1 MKSISLAACICLLYL
16 TPFAAQAASKDTSF
30 RDPVGN
36 RVQQIQLDIDAPIAK
51 VWWAL
56 TTSEGFQTWA
66 APVAHVTLGNDGMIE
81 ASYRMTAKIGDPD
94 NIKNR
99 IVAFVP
105 EHLLVLRNEHAPK
118 NIPFSAEAFGQI
130 RTVIEVQDLGGG
142 RTRVIE
148 SGVGYGEGKDF
159 DSIYSHFR
167 SGNAEEFDLLEK
179 SLTKGPI
186 DWKAEMDTVDASI
199 KTPTAEN

>member
-1 MKSISLAACICLLYL
+1 MKSVALILGASLCAV
-16 TPFAAQAASKDTSF
+16 PFAAQGAPKDTSF
-30 RDPVGN
+30 RDSAGN
-36 RVQQIQLDIDAPIAK
+36 RVQQLQLDVDAPIAK

-66 APVAHVTLGNDGMIE
+66 APVAHVTLANDGMIE
-81 ASYRMTAKIGDPD
+81 ASYLMTARIGDPD
-94 NIKNR
+94 NIRNR
-99 IVAFVP
+99 IVAYVP

-118 NIPFSAEAFGQI
+118 GAPFSAEAFSQI
-130 RTVIEVQDLGGG
+130 RTIIELQDLGGG

-159 DSIYSHFR
+159 DSVYSHFR
-167 SGNAEEFDLLEK
+167 SGNAEEFDLLAK

-186 DWKAEMDTVDASI
+186 DWKAEIGAAAASI
-199 KTPTAEN
+199 ETPAQN

>member
-1 MKSISLAACICLLYL
+1 MKSISLATCAALLCLAPL
-16 TPFAAQAASKDTSF
+16 TAAAASKDTSF
-30 RDPVGN
+30 RDAVGN
-36 RVQQIQLDIDAPIAK
+36 RVQQLQLDVDASVAK

-99 IVAFVP
+99 IVAYVP
-105 EHLLVLRNEHAPK
+105 ERLLVLRNVHAPK
-118 NIPFSAEAFGQI
+118 GVPFSAEAFNQI
-130 RTVIEVQDLGGG
+130 RTVIELQDLGGG

-159 DSIYSHFR
+159 DSVYAHFR
-167 SGNAEEFDLLEK
+167 SGNAEEFDLLAK

-186 DWKAEMDTVDASI
+186 DWKAEVGAVDASI
-199 KTPTAEN
+199 NTPAAEN